1 MANENEPA
9 KLLLPYLQRADEL
22 QKHEP
27 LVAYYCRL
35 YAMERGLKI
44 PQSDRTKTT
53 NSLLVSLM
61 KQLEKDKKSIQ
72 LGPEDNLY
80 LEGFSLNVF
89 GKADKQDRAGRA
101 DISTAKTFYAA
112 SIFFEILN
120 QFGPVQPDLEQKQKY
135 AAWKAADIR
144 KALKEGRKPVAGPP
158 AGDEDLSVPSS
169 SPSIRYDPGATETSA
184 SSAGSES
191 DSTRSYHNPVNFQ
204 NMPSIH
210 PPPKFNDT
218 VNDQNS
224 ANIPPSSQFHD
235 RVDDN
240 KHSSIVS
247 PSSHSYTPGVYPSQ
261 DFHPPPSSQD
271 YHHPPPSSQDYHHPP
286 PSSQDYH
293 HPPPSQD
300 YNRPPSS
307 QDYHPPPPS
316 QDYHSPPPSQEYH
329 PPPPSQD
336 YQPPPPS
343 QDFHHPPPARSDSS
357 YSEPY
362 NHQQYSPDQSQNL
375 GPNYP
380 SHETPSSY
388 SLPHFQSYPSFSE
401 STLPSVPVNQ
411 TYYQG
416 PDASYSSQSAPLASN
431 HSLNAQNSLSSRN
444 GSILEPQST
453 TQTYQ
458 YDSNYQPAPERIAEA
473 HKAARFAVGAL
484 AFDDVSIAVDYL
496 KKSLELLT
504 NPSISD

>member
-44 PQSDRTKTT
+44 PQSERTKTT
-53 NSLLVSLM
+53 NALLVSLM

-80 LEGFSLNVF
+80 LEGFALNVF

-101 DISTAKTFYAA
+101 DLNTAKTFYAA

-120 QFGPVQPDLEQKQKY
+120 QFGAVQPDLEQKQKY
-135 AAWKAADIR
+135 AVWKAADIR
-144 KALKEGRKPVAGPP
+144 KALKEGRKPTAGPP
-158 AGDEDLSVPSS
+158 AGDEDLSVPFSS
-169 SPSIRYDPGATETSA
+169 SSDRYDLGTTETTV
-184 SSAGSES
+184 SSPGPESGPES
-191 DSTRSYHNPVNFQ
+191 DSSRSYHNPVNYQ
-204 NMPSIH
+204 NLPSIH
-210 PPPKFNDT
+210 PVPKFHDT
-218 VNDQNS
+218 VNDQHS
-224 ANIPPSSQFHD
+224 ANIPPSMPFLD
-235 RVDDN
+235 RVDNN
-240 KHSSIVS
+240 KHSSVVS
-247 PSSHSYTPGVYPSQ
+247 PSSHSYTPAVYP
-261 DFHPPPSSQD
+261 
-271 YHHPPPSSQDYHHPP
+271 
-286 PSSQDYH
+286 
-293 HPPPSQD
+293 
-300 YNRPPSS
+300 S

-316 QDYHSPPPSQEYH
+316 QDYHSPPPSQDYH

-336 YQPPPPS
+336 YHPPPPS
-343 QDFHHPPPARSDSS
+343 QDYHPPPPSQDYHPPPPTRSESS
-357 YSEPY
+357 YPELY
-362 NHQQYSPDQSQNL
+362 NHQQYSPEHSQHL

-380 SHETPSSY
+380 SHETSSY
-388 SLPHFQSYPSFSE
+388 SYPHFQSYPSFTE
-401 STLPSVPVNQ
+401 SSLPSVPSNY

-416 PDASYSSQSAPLASN
+416 SDASYSSQSAPLSTN
-431 HSLNAQNSLSSRN
+431 HSSSAQHSSSSRN
-444 GSILEPQST
+444 GTAVEPKST

-458 YDSNYQPAPERIAEA
+458 YDSNYQPAPEKIAEA

-484 AFDDVSIAVDYL
+484 AFDDVSVAVDFL

-504 NPSISD
+504 NPSAGQ

>member
-44 PQSDRTKTT
+44 PQSERTKTT
-53 NSLLVSLM
+53 NALLVSLM

-72 LGPEDNLY
+72 IGPEDNLY
-80 LEGFSLNVF
+80 LEGFALNVF

-101 DISTAKTFYAA
+101 DLNTAKTFYAA

-120 QFGPVQPDLEQKQKY
+120 QFGAVQPDLEQKQKY
-135 AAWKAADIR
+135 AVWKAADIR
-144 KALKEGRKPVAGPP
+144 KALKEGRKPTAGPP
-158 AGDEDLSVPSS
+158 AGDEDLSIPFSS
-169 SPSIRYDPGATETSA
+169 SSDGYDPGTTETTVSNP
-184 SSAGSES
+184 GPES
-191 DSTRSYHNPVNFQ
+191 DSSPSYHNPVNYQ
-204 NMPSIH
+204 NPNIH
-210 PPPKFNDT
+210 PAPKFHDT
-218 VNDQNS
+218 VNEQHS
-224 ANIPPSSQFHD
+224 ANIPPSMQFHD
-235 RVDDN
+235 GLDNN
-240 KHSSIVS
+240 KHSSVVS

-261 DFHPPPSSQD
+261 DYHPPP
-271 YHHPPPSSQDYHHPP
+271 PP
-286 PSSQDYH
+286 
-293 HPPPSQD
+293 
-300 YNRPPSS
+300 S

-316 QDYHSPPPSQEYH
+316 QDYHPPPPSQDFHSPPPSQDYHSPPPSQDYH

-336 YQPPPPS
+336 YHPPPS
-343 QDFHHPPPARSDSS
+343 SQDYHPPPARSESS
-357 YSEPY
+357 YPEHY
-362 NHQQYSPDQSQNL
+362 NHQQYSSENSQHL

-380 SHETPSSY
+380 SHENSSY
-388 SLPHFQSYPSFSE
+388 SYPHFQSYPSFSE
-401 STLPSVPVNQ
+401 SSVPSVPSNY

-416 PDASYSSQSAPLASN
+416 SDASYSSQSAPLTTS
-431 HSLNAQNSLSSRN
+431 HSSSAHHSSSSRN
-444 GSILEPQST
+444 GTIVEPKST
-453 TQTYQ
+453 SQTYH
-458 YDSNYQPAPERIAEA
+458 YDSNYQPAPEKIAEA

-504 NPSISD
+504 NPSAGQ